1 MKQALFKLSQPAFN
15 IAGRG
20 VVVLTGIPSIQP
32 CPFKIGDTLVFHS
45 PWMARKASIH
55 SIEHALIK
63 TAEEEYGL
71 VLSSISAED
80 LPKGTEAH
88 DHKTLIADRD
98 VNAPPVW
105 TGDLADDCS
114 STWAEMVLRAEE
126 MSLGDWWWAVSDN
139 RLALAEVGSSNWE
152 GQPCVSG
159 ESARR
164 QAERCAQTYLKPI
177 HTVSSLLPASPKSIP
192 R

>member
-15 IAGRG
+15 ITDRG
-20 VVVLTGIPSIQP
+20 VCVLTSIPTSLP

-55 SIEHALIK
+55 SVEHALIK
-63 TAEEEYGL
+63 TADEVYGL
-71 VLSSISAED
+71 VLGSISAED

-88 DHKTLIADRD
+88 DHKRLIADREL
-98 VNAPPVW
+98 NAPIVW
-105 TGDLADDCS
+105 TGDLDDDCS
-114 STWAEMVLRAEE
+114 STWAEMVLHAEE
-126 MSLGDWWWAVSDN
+126 MSLGDWWWAVTDT
-139 RLALAEVGSSNWE
+139 RLARAEVGSSNWE

-164 QAERCAQTYLKPI
+164 QAEQCARNYLTRII
-177 HTVSSLLPASPKSIP
+177 H